1 MRKSSMLKF
10 FFITHV
16 LLFFLSCSRFE
27 TVENVQT
34 SGFTE
39 EEKLILKNDI
49 IWVSSFQSQIHHS
62 LIQQFLSD
70 LGSLRKAAGD
80 CDIGQIA
87 CTKLFYPT
95 TIFLTESF
103 FKMTQSMRVS
113 TLLHERAHHYYRY
126 YSHDNCSP
134 RGVESNYNCDVKME
148 SAYGIEVQFYQVLL
162 SRFPDNPTYKD
173 ELSLV
178 SKFLKNNR

>member
-1 MRKSSMLKF
+1 MWKK
-10 FFITHV
+10 FFITP
-16 LLFFLSCSRFE
+16 LFLFFLSCSHYE
-27 TVENVQT
+27 IVENIQT

-39 EEKLILKNDI
+39 DEKLILKNDI
-49 IWVSSFQSQIHHS
+49 IWVSSFQSQIDHP

-70 LGSLRKAAGD
+70 LGSLKKASGD

-87 CTKLFYPT
+87 CTKLFYPS
-95 TIFLTESF
+95 TIFVTESF

-126 YSHDNCSP
+126 YSHDNCSAH
-134 RGVESNYNCDVKME
+134 GVESNYNCDIKTE
-148 SAYGIEVQFYQVLL
+148 SAYGIEVQFYQVLVG
-162 SRFPDNPTYKD
+162 RFPENQSYKA
-173 ELSLV
+173 ESSLV

>member
-1 MRKSSMLKF
+1 MLKY
-10 FFITHV
+10 FFIIPFF
-16 LLFFLSCSRFE
+16 LFFLSCSHYE
-27 TVENVQT
+27 SVENIQT

-39 EEKLILKNDI
+39 NEKLILKNDI
-49 IWVSSFQSQIHHS
+49 IWVSGFKSQIDNP
-62 LIQQFLSD
+62 LIQLFLSE
-70 LGSLRKAAGD
+70 LGRLKKANGD
-80 CDIGQIA
+80 CDIGQIG

-126 YSHDNCSP
+126 YSHENCSLQ
-134 RGVESNYNCDVKME
+134 GVESNYNCDIKME
-148 SAYGIEVQFYQVLL
+148 SAYGIEVQFYQVLVD
-162 SRFPDNPTYKD
+162 RFPNIHSFKS
-173 ELSLV
+173 ESSLV